1 MGDALI
7 TAALLS
13 YSGPFPSE
21 YRDEFLNLTLIMG
34 AKKLKIPYSTIYKFN
49 KFLAK
54 DADFLK
60 WNFQGLPD
68 DEFSK
73 DNGVLV
79 LKGRRY
85 PLLVDPQM

>member
-1 MGDALI
+1 M
-7 TAALLS
+7 
-13 YSGPFPSE
+13 
-21 YRDEFLNLTLIMG
+21 YR
-34 AKKLKIPYSTIYKFN
+34 FN

-54 DADFLK
+54 EADFLK

-68 DEFSK
+68 DDFSK

-85 PLLVDPQM
+85 PLLIDPQMQGNNWIKRHEADRYKDKV

>member
-1 MGDALI
+1 MGDTLI
-7 TAALLS
+7 TAAYLS
-13 YSGPFPSE
+13 YAGPFPSE
-21 YRDEFLNLTLIMG
+21 YRDEFLINSLIMG
-34 AKKLKIPYSTIYKFN
+34 VKKLKIPYSTTFKFN

-54 DADFLK
+54 EADFLK

-68 DEFSK
+68 DDFSK

-85 PLLVDPQM
+85 PLLIDP